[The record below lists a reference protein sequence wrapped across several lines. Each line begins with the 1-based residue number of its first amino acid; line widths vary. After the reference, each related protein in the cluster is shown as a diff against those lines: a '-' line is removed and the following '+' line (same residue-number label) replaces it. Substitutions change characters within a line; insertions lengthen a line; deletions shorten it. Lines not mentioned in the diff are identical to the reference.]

1 MFKPGIEWFIAWR
14 HLRDPERRSRRTLV
28 LGLAAL
34 VAGGLCLAAAAL
46 LPHVLRT
53 HARAPGEWM
62 EIHPLVAVERL
73 KTAGMIAV
81 AAGLLVT
88 LMGALF
94 ATFTVFTA
102 VSIFGV
108 FLGTGAPIIALSVMS
123 GFEADLKGK
132 IRATK
137 ADVVIE
143 RGDEKPFTDWEA
155 VDKKIAGIP
164 QVVGSMPYIETEVII
179 KHATNP
185 AGMGIILRGIDP
197 ARAPKVLGLE
207 RTLQEGKISYL
218 EHPAQ
223 IPADDFVLHDSA
235 DPGDTA
241 SPLFPPPPPEGAAET
256 GNKDATKNAT
266 EKALEKLT
274 GELAR
279 KSAARKGQGGEEP
292 PEPRARTTPPP
303 RPVLPGILL
312 GDELYQHTLR
322 VFVGSDVDIA
332 CPMCGVGPMGPMP
345 KLKPF
350 RVAGHFY
357 TGMYEFDSKLAYV
370 SLEAAQKFLGT
381 PDEVTG
387 IEIRTS
393 TPEAARDVADELAR
407 RLGPG
412 FEVRTW
418 EELNR
423 GLFTALKLEKVA
435 MFVVLTFI
443 ALVASFSI
451 ISNLIMLVTEKAREV
466 AILKSMGA
474 RDGAI
479 LRIFFAE
486 GLYIGFLGVIL
497 GLGLG
502 IGGCLLLSHYGL
514 PLDPDVYYIQKL
526 PVVMRAS
533 EIAAVNLAALGLCCL
548 ATLYPAMLASRMRP
562 VDGLRYE

>member
-1 MFKPGIEWFIAWR
+1 MLAPGFEWFIAWR

-28 LGLAAL
+28 VGLAAL
-34 VAGGLCLAAAAL
+34 GAGALCFAAAAL
-46 LPHVLRT
+46 IPRFTHL

-62 EIHPLVAVERL
+62 EVHPLVIVDRL
-73 KTAGMIAV
+73 RTAGMIAV
-81 AAGLLVT
+81 AAGLLLT

-94 ATFTVFTA
+94 AFFTVFTA

-143 RGDEKPFTDWEA
+143 RSDERPFTNWEE
-155 VDKKIAGIP
+155 VDRKIAGIP
-164 QVVGSMPYIETEVII
+164 EVAGSMPYIETEVII

-197 ARAPKVLGLE
+197 ERAPKVLGLE
-207 RTLQEGKISYL
+207 KTMQEGKISYL
-218 EHPAQ
+218 SHPEQ
-223 IPADDFVLHDSA
+223 IPSDDGELLREPSGQ
-235 DPGDTA
+235 PGDSG
-241 SPLFPPPPPEGAAET
+241 SPLFPPPPPEKSLGKTKAPT
-256 GNKDATKNAT
+256 KDST
-266 EKALEKLT
+266 
-274 GELAR
+274 R
-279 KSAARKGQGGEEP
+279 SAP
-292 PEPRARTTPPP
+292 PAP
-303 RPVLPGILL
+303 RPPVAGILL

-322 VFVGSDVDIA
+322 VFIGSDVDIA
-332 CPMCGVGPMGPMP
+332 CPMCGVGPLGPMP

-370 SLEAAQKFLGT
+370 ALADAQKFLGT
-381 PDEVTG
+381 PGEVTG
-387 IEIRTS
+387 IEIRTA
-393 TPEAARDVADELAR
+393 TPEAAREVAEEIAR

-412 FEVRTW
+412 YEVRTW

-451 ISNLIMLVTEKAREV
+451 VSNLIMLVTEKAKEV

-479 LRIFFAE
+479 LRVFIAE
-486 GLYIGFLGVIL
+486 GLYIGLLGLAL

-548 ATLYPAMLASRMRP
+548 ATLYPALLASRMRP